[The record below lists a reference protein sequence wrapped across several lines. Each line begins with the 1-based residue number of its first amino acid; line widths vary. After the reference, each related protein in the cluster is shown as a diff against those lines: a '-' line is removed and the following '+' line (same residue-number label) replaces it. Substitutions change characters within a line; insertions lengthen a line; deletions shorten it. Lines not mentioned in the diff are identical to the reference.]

1 MDLINRSKTYE
12 ARRERF
18 LKAKS
23 IRLKKLHKSLESIRK
38 LSIKSNHAYTDEDVG
53 EITKTLSRGIYSVI
67 HKFSSSADNRLKYYL
82 EAEEEH
88 YKYLYENDRE
98 LFNLIKL
105 QTPHLEK
112 YFDKIESQ
120 NDNHIDK
127 QISSLRR
134 EISEFQDKLRL
145 MQDHLDDRDD

>member
-1 MDLINRSKTYE
+1 MDLMNRNKTYE

-38 LSIKSNHAYTDEDVG
+38 LSIKSNHAYTDEDVQ
-53 EITKTLSRGIYSVI
+53 EITKTLSKGIYSVI
-67 HKFSSSADNRLKYYL
+67 HKFSSTADNRLKYYL

-105 QTPHLEK
+105 NTPHLEK
-112 YFDKIESQ
+112 YFDKIESKL
-120 NDNHIDK
+120 DNQLHK
-127 QISSLRR
+127 QISSIQRDL
-134 EISEFQDKLRL
+134 SEFKDQLRL
-145 MQDHLDDRDD
+145 MQDHLDNRDD

>member
-1 MDLINRSKTYE
+1 MDLTNRSKTYE

-23 IRLKKLHKSLESIRK
+23 IRLEKLHKSLESIGK
-38 LSIKSNHAYTDEDVG
+38 LSIKSNHAYTDEDVR
-53 EITKTLSRGIYSVI
+53 EITKKLSRGIYSVI
-67 HKFSSSADNRLKYYL
+67 HKFSSTADNRLKYYL

-112 YFDKIESQ
+112 YFDKIESK
-120 NDNHIDK
+120 NDNQIDK
-127 QISSLRR
+127 QISCLQKDINEFKDQLRF
-134 EISEFQDKLRL
+134 IQDYL
-145 MQDHLDDRDD
+145 DNLDD